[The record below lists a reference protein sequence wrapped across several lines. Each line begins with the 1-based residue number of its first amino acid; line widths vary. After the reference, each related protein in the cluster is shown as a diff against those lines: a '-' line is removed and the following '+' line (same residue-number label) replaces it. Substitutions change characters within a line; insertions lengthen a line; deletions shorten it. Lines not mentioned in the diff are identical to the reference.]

1 MLASSRW
8 TVAFFQE
15 SRGVEAGD
23 TERYDKK
30 LTVTYG
36 GGCRRVEGNI
46 ERSIKR
52 LKQLEREETSIKL

>member
-1 MLASSRW
+1 MASSRW

-15 SRGVEAGD
+15 SRGVEAGIQRD
-23 TERYDKK
+23 MIRK